1 MNTWQAS
8 YRLIRNQP
16 RAYGLTAFLF
26 GLLSLTTLLP
36 GLLTQAVF
44 DRLSGDAVAGWSIG
58 TLLALMV
65 GIGVGRF
72 ANVIIGFLTYI
83 RFRHGIS
90 GTLRLNMLSEILHHP
105 GAAALPNSS
114 GEAVSRF
121 SGDVNEMTRF
131 TADRLVDAWGLIL
144 LPIIGLAVMFTVNA
158 QITLV
163 IIIPLALVLAFVNV
177 MRRRLEQVR
186 DARRRAASRVI
197 GFIAEM
203 FGAVQ
208 AVKVANGERYINARL
223 AELNEERRQTALKDT
238 LFSELIGTAFNST
251 VEISTG
257 IILIMA
263 SQAMSRG
270 AFTLGDFALFVAYLW
285 EVTEGLTFIGNM
297 LAVQKQTDVSV
308 HRMARQIENVRRR
321 DESDFAGQA
330 LGGVKQ
336 AQVAASH
343 SYEKLLVATP
353 IYLDGDFPPLPYV
366 ARQER
371 DHLRVLTAQKLTYRH
386 PTTGRGIFD
395 IDLHLPHGSFTVV
408 TGRIGSGKS
417 TLLRVLLGLLPLDSG
432 AVYWNGQQIEQR
444 ADFFVPPRAAYTGQV
459 PRLFSDTLR
468 HNILLGLPEAEAD
481 LDAAIYGAVMEKDLA
496 DLEAGMETMVG
507 PRGVRLSGGQIQ
519 RAAAARMLVRR
530 PALYVFDDLSSA
542 LDVETERILWER
554 LFAHAGAQNGN
565 APTCLVV
572 SHRRAALRRADH
584 VIVLK
589 EGRVEDEGPLD
600 TLLGRCREMQQ
611 LWEGRM

>member
-1 MNTWQAS
+1 
-8 YRLIRNQP
+8 
-16 RAYGLTAFLF
+16 
-26 GLLSLTTLLP
+26 
-36 GLLTQAVF
+36 
-44 DRLSGDAVAGWSIG
+44 
-58 TLLALMV
+58 
-65 GIGVGRF
+65 
-72 ANVIIGFLTYI
+72 
-83 RFRHGIS
+83 
-90 GTLRLNMLSEILHHP
+90 
-105 GAAALPNSS
+105 
-114 GEAVSRF
+114 
-121 SGDVNEMTRF
+121 
-131 TADRLVDAWGLIL
+131 VDAWGLIL
-144 LPIIGLAVMFTVNA
+144 LPIVGLTVMFTVNA
-158 QITLV
+158 QITAV

-223 AELNEERRQTALKDT
+223 AELNEERRQSALKDT

-270 AFTLGDFALFVAYLW
+270 TFTLGDFALFVAYLW
-285 EVTEGLTFIGNM
+285 EVTEGLTFVGNM

-330 LGGVKQ
+330 MGGVKQ
-336 AQVAASH
+336 AQVANPLA
-343 SYEKLLVATP
+343 YEKLLAATP
-353 IYLDGDFPPLPYV
+353 IYLDGDFPPLPYQ
-366 ARQER
+366 AQQAG
-371 DHLRVLTAQKLTYRH
+371 DHLRLLTAQQLTYRH

-395 IDLHLPHGSFTVV
+395 IDLHLAHGSFTVV

-432 AVYWNGQQIEQR
+432 AVYWNGQMVEER
-444 ADFFVPPRAAYTGQV
+444 ADFFVPPLAAYTGQV

-468 HNILLGLPEAEAD
+468 NNILLGMPEAAAD
-481 LDAAIYGAVMEKDLA
+481 LDGAIFGAVMEKDLA
-496 DLEAGMETMVG
+496 ALEAGMETMVG

-554 LFAHAGAQNGN
+554 LFAQAGGQNGN

-584 VIVLK
+584 IIVLK
-589 EGRVEDEGPLD
+589 DGRVEDEGSLD
-600 TLLGRCREMQQ
+600 ALLGRCTEMQQ